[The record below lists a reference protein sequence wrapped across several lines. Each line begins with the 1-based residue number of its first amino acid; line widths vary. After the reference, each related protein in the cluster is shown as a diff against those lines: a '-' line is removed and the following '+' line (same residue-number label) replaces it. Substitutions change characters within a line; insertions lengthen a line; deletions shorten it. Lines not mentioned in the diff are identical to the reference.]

1 MSQKRTSQQSIVD
14 MEKDERLKI
23 EIRQRK
29 SGIYGLNVLKRRVYL
44 NISEV
49 GRNLMAI
56 LQLTLQKEYEGKCTN
71 EGYIKN
77 NSIRILT
84 HSSGIINEDSIYFE
98 TVFESL
104 VCCPVEGMNINN
116 CVIKN
121 ITKAGIKAEI
131 SENNET
137 PIIIFIAR
145 DHHYDKQKF
154 SSLNVDDVI
163 SIKVIGIRYEL
174 NDSNISII
182 ANLIDKRKTKFTFST
197 NA

>member
-1 MSQKRTSQQSIVD
+1 MSQKRTSKQSIVD
-14 MEKDERLKI
+14 IEKDERSKL
-23 EIRQRK
+23 ERHQRK

-44 NISEV
+44 NISEI

-56 LQLTLQKEYEGKCTN
+56 IQLKLQNDYEGKCTN

-77 NSIRILT
+77 NSIRIIT
-84 HSSGIINEDSIYFE
+84 HSSGIINEDSIYFDA
-98 TVFESL
+98 VFECL

-131 SENNET
+131 SEDNET

-145 DHHYDKQKF
+145 DHHYDKQYF
-154 SSLNVDDVI
+154 SSLKVEDTI

-174 NDSNISII
+174 NDSNISLI
-182 ANLIDKRKTKFTFST
+182 ANIIDRRKTKFTFST
-197 NA
+197 DE

>member
-1 MSQKRTSQQSIVD
+1 MSQKRTSKQSIVD
-14 MEKDERLKI
+14 IEKDERSKI
-23 EIRQRK
+23 ERHQRK

-44 NISEV
+44 NISEI
-49 GRNLMAI
+49 GRNLMAVI
-56 LQLTLQKEYEGKCTN
+56 QLKLQNDYEGKCTN

-77 NSIRILT
+77 NSIRIIT
-84 HSSGIINEDSIYFE
+84 HSSGIINEDSIYFDA
-98 TVFESL
+98 VFECL

-131 SENNET
+131 SEDNET

-145 DHHYDKQKF
+145 DHHYDKQYF
-154 SSLNVDDVI
+154 SSLKVEDTI

-174 NDSNISII
+174 NDSNISLI
-182 ANLIDKRKTKFTFST
+182 ANIIDRRKTKFTFST
-197 NA
+197 DE

>member
-1 MSQKRTSQQSIVD
+1 MSQKRTSKQSIVD
-14 MEKDERLKI
+14 IEKDERSKL
-23 EIRQRK
+23 ERRQRK

-44 NISEV
+44 NISEI

-56 LQLTLQKEYEGKCTN
+56 IQLKLQNDYEGKCTN

-77 NSIRILT
+77 NSIRIIT
-84 HSSGIINEDSIYFE
+84 HSSGIINEDSIYFDA
-98 TVFESL
+98 VFECL

-131 SENNET
+131 SEDNET

-145 DHHYDKQKF
+145 DHHYDKQYF
-154 SSLNVDDVI
+154 SSLKVEDTI

-174 NDSNISII
+174 NDSNISLI
-182 ANLIDKRKTKFTFST
+182 ANIIDRRKTKFTFST
-197 NA
+197 DE